1 MASIDFYAGTTAIN
15 NISGSGLGFFGGS
28 FGQSVELNQWQ
39 GTTFITN
46 GNGTSQGGAV
56 NNIKYS
62 TDALAF
68 APSIVPATGLKYIPN
83 EKATLNVRFTNST
96 AVKTQNVRMRIFDRV
111 NKAHPASGVT
121 TRAFEMLHPQSSYG
135 IEGSGD
141 SVWWGSSSHTGAAAQ
156 GPFGTNTVGGSGIIV
171 PLAKSPGP
179 SGFYA
184 GNGSANVG
192 QYTQHDW
199 YLGISAS
206 PDSIGSK
213 TQYGLYVSLEYL

>member
-83 EKATLNVRFTNST
+83 EKAT
-96 AVKTQNVRMRIFDRV
+96 
-111 NKAHPASGVT
+111 
-121 TRAFEMLHPQSSYG
+121 
-135 IEGSGD
+135 
-141 SVWWGSSSHTGAAAQ
+141 
-156 GPFGTNTVGGSGIIV
+156 
-171 PLAKSPGP
+171 
-179 SGFYA
+179 
-184 GNGSANVG
+184 
-192 QYTQHDW
+192 
-199 YLGISAS
+199 
-206 PDSIGSK
+206 
-213 TQYGLYVSLEYL
+213 